1 MIFAAKN
8 GGGNGYGDPHFETL
22 DHKSFQFDGHCSYI
36 LLRECKKPLHT
47 PRFTIINKH
56 GLMESLK
63 GKLKAYV
70 SKISVVIQ
78 LSSKKQFRT
87 ELLESKYVLINNGSV
102 IDIADL
108 GLWEDPTNGI
118 TIQPDHSKVKLD
130 MAGEFTVWFNGNGR
144 VDVAIDEKYHGKVC
158 GLLGNANGDPDDDFH
173 KLTSNGLELVSDVNE
188 FANSWVVP
196 GSCGN
201 HITDCTELVQNR
213 NPSSPPSLCC
223 FQSISS
229 SMWAFILYI
238 TLSLCTSHVMSNKL
252 GNQWVSSLSLRD
264 ENDGKTCHDG
274 EGHAGVCRDDRIDDN
289 SGCYTHSKICWA
301 HNNCNRHLM
310 CFIPYMPG
318 DLDGPCRS
326 SGFGAHCVAREEQCF
341 GVIHKNL
348 CPCDYGC
355 CHPFVDLICPNPNV
369 CQLAS
374 ATCPGI
380 FYDTDVCGVGNGCCY
395 NSIDDSQCTSIPVL
409 GGVSG
414 TCQYDNTLCD
424 GWYVSNECGGHPNRR
439 CCKPKTPDADA
450 PYTNYPGAQCL
461 DMTKEPCPNGDYRSG
476 LCDPAGPRERQC
488 CIPGCVDNKK
498 NPTTGAIE
506 PSPCHLAGGCC
517 RPLRCENK
525 EIEINEHCF
534 QNEATSGLPTCKCCR
549 RKFGTF

>member
-1 MIFAAKN
+1 MAS
-8 GGGNGYGDPHFETL
+8 GTRSQVGSQT
-22 DHKSFQFDGHCSYI
+22 
-36 LLRECKKPLHT
+36 T
-47 PRFTIINKH
+47 
-56 GLMESLK
+56 ES
-63 GKLKAYV
+63 
-70 SKISVVIQ
+70 Q
-78 LSSKKQFRT
+78 NT
-87 ELLESKYVLINNGSV
+87 SKYFQNDGAKTDGSKEKESTESV
-102 IDIADL
+102 TLTA
-108 GLWEDPTNGI
+108 
-118 TIQPDHSKVKLD
+118 VKLILT
-130 MAGEFTVWFNGNGR
+130 ECLQNLEK
-144 VDVAIDEKYHGKVC
+144 DVRDISENY
-158 GLLGNANGDPDDDFH
+158 
-173 KLTSNGLELVSDVNE
+173 
-188 FANSWVVP
+188 
-196 GSCGN
+196 CGN

-488 CIPGCVDNKK
+488 Y
-498 NPTTGAIE
+498 PTTGAIE

-549 RKFGTF
+549 PIQNGGGNGYGDPHFETLDHKSFQFDGHCSYVLLRECKKPLHTPRFTIINKHGLMESLKGKLKAYVSKISVVIQLSSKNYFKAELLESKYVSIIVAQCTVLTFLSSVTAEI